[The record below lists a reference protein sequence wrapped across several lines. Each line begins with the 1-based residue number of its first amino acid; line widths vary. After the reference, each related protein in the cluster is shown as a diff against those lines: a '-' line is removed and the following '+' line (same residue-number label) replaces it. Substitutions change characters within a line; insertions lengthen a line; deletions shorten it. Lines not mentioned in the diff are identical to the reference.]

1 MIQLLKN
8 NIDFFFCESLFIG
21 VLLIS
26 FMEYLEINL
35 RITLL
40 IISVLI
46 GCIRIYKVIKKYK
59 DE

>member
-1 MIQLLKN
+1 MQLLKN
-8 NIDFFFCESLFIG
+8 NIDFLFCESLFIG

-40 IISVLI
+40 IISVILGI
-46 GCIRIYKVIKKYK
+46 IKVYKSIKKFK